1 MTARRPKNSDRT
13 SEYHRLR
20 TQLREQYPGM
30 TFVCFTHDADETGK
44 DHVWCASVSRG
55 VTYDSKKGIF
65 RMRRMRGAFDFSVVA
80 KSRLAATKRAMEE
93 IPKRMYRKG

>member
-1 MTARRPKNSDRT
+1 MTTRQLKISRNV
-13 SEYHRLR
+13 SEYDRLR
-20 TQLREQYPGM
+20 SALREQYPGM

-65 RMRRMRGAFDFSVVA
+65 RMKRMRGAFDFSVIA
-80 KSRLAATKRAMEE
+80 KTRLAAARRAMEE